1 MHKPFLDLSCHIRE
15 TETRTL
21 KSVKSQF
28 FGFIVMHLS
37 AAIPEGDPGEP
48 PVICTTTFTNSP
60 SRGQR
65 SVLFQVKK
73 CNISK
78 EFYTRTRKFS
88 SEKYS
93 SYVSNRWPAERNR
106 IQEQEKYESRLPS
119 FLSPFCQNVFTNIPS
134 PFEGGNGTRYQ
145 FHLQNGGGATL
156 PRVFP
161 RRSCYESAKA
171 IQSLHPGL
179 KTNEQSWQILR
190 DARICPR
197 GYPPPPGWPLIS
209 AWHHYQGHIM
219 TCTVIINNALPW
231 RQNVDFLLIYS
242 FVPASVL
249 PLTRVCK

>member
-1 MHKPFLDLSCHIRE
+1 
-15 TETRTL
+15 
-21 KSVKSQF
+21 
-28 FGFIVMHLS
+28 MHLS
-37 AAIPEGDPGEP
+37 AAIPGGDPGEP
-48 PVICTTTFTNSP
+48 PVICTTTFRNPP

-65 SVLFQVKK
+65 SVLFQV
-73 CNISK
+73 NISK

-93 SYVSNRWPAERNR
+93 SYVRNRWPAERNR

-190 DARICPR
+190 HARICPR

-209 AWHHYQGHIM
+209 AWRHYQGHIM

-242 FVPASVL
+242 FVSASVL
-249 PLTRVCK
+249 SLTRVCK

>member
-1 MHKPFLDLSCHIRE
+1 MKLEKLKLKLIPSLTFLWPVEISQLTTLFDVFWSVPAKVFLTVTFLDLSCHIRE

-21 KSVKSQF
+21 KSVKSQC

-48 PVICTTTFTNSP
+48 PVICTTTFTNPP

-161 RRSCYESAKA
+161 RRSCYESAMV
-171 IQSLHPGL
+171 S
-179 KTNEQSWQILR
+179 R
-190 DARICPR
+190 DVVKMDGRVFKC
-197 GYPPPPGWPLIS
+197 S
-209 AWHHYQGHIM
+209 A
-219 TCTVIINNALPW
+219 
-231 RQNVDFLLIYS
+231 
-242 FVPASVL
+242 
-249 PLTRVCK
+249 